1 MATYKYRKDSSQWN
15 QHLVRRV
22 EKRDL
27 VTVLKLMR
35 LGEYY
40 GFKIEDSQYKRY
52 LDDMARKMGK
62 NKIRNYEGEGR

>member
-1 MATYKYRKDSSQWN
+1 
-15 QHLVRRV
+15 
-22 EKRDL
+22 
-27 VTVLKLMR
+27 MR

-62 NKIRNYEGEGR
+62 NEIRNYEGEGR